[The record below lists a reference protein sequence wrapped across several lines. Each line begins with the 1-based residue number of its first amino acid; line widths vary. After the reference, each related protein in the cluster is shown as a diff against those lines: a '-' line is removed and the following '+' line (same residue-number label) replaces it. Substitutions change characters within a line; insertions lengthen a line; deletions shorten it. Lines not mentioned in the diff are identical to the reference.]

1 MPITITNDAEL
12 ATALEKAGA
21 LMGCTNDSEEER
33 ELAAI
38 TEAGVAYRQRARRRQ
53 QRRQAMADDKTDRG
67 PQDRSRI
74 NMSEDYEVRYWTKKF
89 GVTKDELAK
98 AVAKAGQSAAAVAH
112 ALGKQL

>member
-1 MPITITNDAEL
+1 MRITITSDVEFAAALDRAE
-12 ATALEKAGA
+12 E
-21 LMGCTNDSEEER
+21 LMGCTTDSEEER

-38 TEAGVAYRQRARRRQ
+38 AEAVEAYEERCHPRHDWRVV
-53 QRRQAMADDKTDRG
+53 MADDKTDRG

-74 NMSEDYEVRYWTKKF
+74 NLNEDYEVRYWTKKF

-112 ALGKQL
+112 ALGKTL